1 VQKSAGKY
9 SYLTR
14 ESQSLQEIESS
25 LKENFKLSS
34 YEARAYISLL
44 RLGRQNSKQLSSSA
58 TVPLPRVYDT
68 IESLM
73 SKGFIIKQDENL
85 LALPP
90 RQALNGRARQFEA
103 LFSDEQRRRKE
114 AEQHLITILEESSAQ
129 NEDSGSSEISV
140 LKGFN
145 TIANKFAELLE
156 DSHDVIL
163 VAKRAVE
170 AREFF
175 IPILLEFANR
185 ESGKKR
191 IRIIAPKS
199 VKITK
204 EELQEAKDA
213 NTEIRKSDNVMFDM
227 MITDLDDVIIGVPD
241 PLSGEINHAIAIW
254 VRNTSFAR
262 STRSSLEEMWVSAE
276 RV

>member
-1 VQKSAGKY
+1 LS
-9 SYLTR
+9 S
-14 ESQSLQEIESS
+14 ESQSIQDIEIS

-34 YEARAYISLL
+34 YEARTYISLL
-44 RLGRQNSKQLSSSA
+44 RLGKQNSKQLSSS
-58 TVPLPRVYDT
+58 TSVPLSRIYDT
-68 IESLM
+68 MESLM
-73 SKGFIIKQDENL
+73 SKGFTIKRDEYF

-90 RQALNGRARQFEA
+90 RQALKGRTRQFEFQ
-103 LFSDEQRRRKE
+103 FSEDQKRRSE
-114 AEQHLITILEESSAQ
+114 AEQRLTSLLQNSSTG

-156 DSHDVIL
+156 DSREVIL
-163 VAKRAVE
+163 VAKRSVE

-175 IPILLEFANR
+175 IPILLEFAKG
-185 ESGKKR
+185 ELGSKR

-204 EELQEAKDA
+204 EDLQEANRVGA
-213 NTEIRKSDNVMFDM
+213 EIRKSDNILFDM
-227 MITDLDDVIIGVPD
+227 MITDMDDVIIGVPD
-241 PLSGEINHAIAIW
+241 PLSEEINHAIAIW

-262 STRSSLEEMWVSAE
+262 STRSSIEEMWTSAE
-276 RV
+276 KA